1 MNHQTFDERMRKQVQ
16 AESFT
21 PSAHAQQ
28 RLQQAMRKGASV
40 MGRNTGR
47 IAWRRIMAYAV
58 VAAMAAAVILV
69 IQPPSDQ
76 WNRSAVTSEHLT
88 APTPIPVTV
97 PEAFFEVSVS
107 NRMLSTKAT
116 FSNHTGDIWLIK
128 WNAEPTISAQDTKEP
143 TDLIWLETGITF
155 TDDASWKLAGGWNEQ
170 TLATEWDYTA
180 YRVADRML
188 HWIEGEW
195 LLPGSEGYEEQQ
207 MLIEDAFVNGALILS
222 PGDWPDGTSGEMQL
236 VLPDSFQKEH
246 PEMDPLTYY
255 AQKGLLIPEAQG
267 QGVVSAQP

>member
-21 PSAHAQQ
+21 PSVHAQQ
-28 RLQQAMRKGASV
+28 RLQQAMRKGAAV

-47 IAWRRIMAYAV
+47 IAWRRIMAYTV

-107 NRMLSTKAT
+107 NRMLNTKAT

-128 WNAEPTISAQDTKEP
+128 WNAEPAISAQDMKEP

-155 TDDASWKLAGGWNEQ
+155 RDDASWKLAGGWNEQ
-170 TLATEWDYTA
+170 TLETEWDYTA
-180 YRVADRML
+180 YRVADKML

-255 AQKGLLIPEAQG
+255 AQKGLLIPDAQG
-267 QGVVSAQP
+267 QGVASAHP